1 MRTFTSVLVFLC
13 AGLVRVNSQTVDFRT
28 SHGCFGQPTTLIS
41 EATVRDSIVLYLWDL
56 NGDGSFYDAIGDSI
70 VHLFQLPGYQNV
82 GHKVVT
88 IEGHSKAI
96 YKQVPIGGVSAGLTF
111 ENACVEEPVLFHNT
125 SVAFADTAI
134 LFIWDFGDGSPVSN
148 LENPIHTYM
157 SNNAFLVSFI
167 VQTSGDCKDS
177 IYKDVV
183 IENPPVISF
192 TFYGDTIFPIGDS
205 LIVQASG
212 SFDSVLWSTGART
225 ITIVVRQSGT
235 YTCTAYKGSCS
246 GMKSFTAETRE
257 YGDEPEVEELFTPNG
272 DGFNDHW
279 EILNLVK
286 MAPCETEVYNRRGER
301 VFSSS
306 DYNNDWDGT
315 WKGKSLPND
324 TYYYFVRCYNK
335 KLAKGTVNIL
345 K

>member
-1 MRTFTSVLVFLC
+1 
-13 AGLVRVNSQTVDFRT
+13 
-28 SHGCFGQPTTLIS
+28 
-41 EATVRDSIVLYLWDL
+41 
-56 NGDGSFYDAIGDSI
+56 
-70 VHLFQLPGYQNV
+70 
-82 GHKVVT
+82 
-88 IEGHSKAI
+88 
-96 YKQVPIGGVSAGLTF
+96 
-111 ENACVEEPVLFHNT
+111 
-125 SVAFADTAI
+125 
-134 LFIWDFGDGSPVSN
+134 
-148 LENPIHTYM
+148 
-157 SNNAFLVSFI
+157 
-167 VQTSGDCKDS
+167 
-177 IYKDVV
+177 
-183 IENPPVISF
+183 
-192 TFYGDTIFPIGDS
+192 
-205 LIVQASG
+205 
-212 SFDSVLWSTGART
+212 
-225 ITIVVRQSGT
+225 
-235 YTCTAYKGSCS
+235 
-246 GMKSFTAETRE
+246 MKSFTAETRE